1 MELLGMF
8 LATAYSVVQLNR
20 YFPHIGIT
28 LAITAMILIE
38 WVYARALTGKLRDGE
53 SLLSLPALILV
64 YMHLVCAGVQRLF
77 AAKLDPSVPTF
88 HLGVAIITLD
98 AMLAF
103 LIVMSTKDTKSTHV
117 SAVSS
122 TFCLV
127 MVGLS
132 TYSL

>member
-8 LATAYSVVQLNR
+8 LAAAYSVVQLNK
-20 YFPHIGIT
+20 YFPHIGIA

-53 SLLSLPALILV
+53 SFLSTPALIVV
-64 YMHLVCAGVQRLF
+64 YLHLVCAGVQRLF
-77 AAKLDPSVPTF
+77 AGKFDPSIPAF
-88 HLGVAIITLD
+88 HLGVAIIALD

-103 LIVMSTKDTKSTHV
+103 VIVMSTKDTKSTHV

-132 TYSL
+132 AYSL